1 MKKYAVRVQVFNI
14 VIAICFFLIFVPDV
28 SAADDSAK
36 DFCATERFEI
46 PSSPNP
52 VGSGARALG
61 MGGAFIAIADDA
73 TAASW
78 NPGGLTQLRK
88 PEISVVGAGF
98 YRFEDN
104 TYGPENEEK
113 EEVSKARFNYL
124 SAAIPIHEFINL
136 EHYLIFSANYQYLY
150 DFKRE
155 WKFSIPESTT
165 YFDKKTDYDYE
176 LDGSL
181 GAWGFALAT
190 RTKWLPQLS
199 LGVTVNTWEDGI
211 YKNEWKARRHEE
223 TWSTEKE
230 SKEAQFDTSDTT
242 DHYSFSGTNFNIG
255 FLWDVTGK
263 ITVGGVLKTPFKADV
278 KYKYTEESTS
288 RYEPAICEDDFT
300 MEMPMSYGL
309 GFAYRHSDTFTVSLD
324 IYKTDWD
331 KFTLKD
337 NNSNDEIS
345 PVTGA
350 PLAES
355 DIDPT
360 VQVRA
365 GAEWLF
371 VSPHSKYKKAFCLG
385 AFYDPAPAQGHP
397 DNFFGFSV
405 GSGIAD
411 GEVFSFDVAYQYRF
425 GNNVGESV
433 LQHWGFSQDIQEHT
447 VYASLIIYFG
457 GKKKQ
462 EAN

>member
-1 MKKYAVRVQVFNI
+1 MKKYALRIQVFNI
-14 VIAICFFLIFVPDV
+14 VIAICFFLIFIPTI
-28 SAADDSAK
+28 SADDA
-36 DFCATERFEI
+36 CTPGRIEI

-88 PEISVVGAGF
+88 PEISFVGAGF
-98 YRFEDN
+98 LRLEDN
-104 TYGPENEEK
+104 TYGPRNEEK
-113 EEVSKARFNYL
+113 EDVSKFALNYA
-124 SAAIPIHEFINL
+124 SAAIPLHEFINL
-136 EHYLIFSANYQYLY
+136 NHYLIFSANYQHLY

-155 WKFSIPESTT
+155 WNFSIK
-165 YFDKKTDYDYE
+165 DTDDGLFSDTKNIYN

-181 GAWGFALAT
+181 YAMGFALAI
-190 RTKWLPQLS
+190 RPRWIPQLS
-199 LGVTVNTWEDGI
+199 LGATVNLWQDGVC
-211 YKNEWKARRHEE
+211 NWKADRSMKTDFYNGNEFWFSEE
-223 TWSTEKE
+223 TK
-230 SKEAQFDTSDTT
+230 TS
-242 DHYSFSGTNFNIG
+242 HQYSFSGTNFNIG

-263 ITVGGVLKTPFKADV
+263 FTVGGVIKTPFKADI
-278 KYKYTEESTS
+278 E
-288 RYEPAICEDDFT
+288 YEYIKNEKSECKDDFT

-324 IYKTDWD
+324 VYKTDWD
-331 KFTLKD
+331 QFALRD
-337 NNSNDEIS
+337 NDSGEEVS
-345 PVTGA
+345 PVTGKSF
-350 PLAES
+350 AES

-360 VQVRA
+360 VQVRL
-365 GAEWLF
+365 GCEYLF
-371 VSPHSKYKKAFCLG
+371 VSPHSKWKIPLCFG